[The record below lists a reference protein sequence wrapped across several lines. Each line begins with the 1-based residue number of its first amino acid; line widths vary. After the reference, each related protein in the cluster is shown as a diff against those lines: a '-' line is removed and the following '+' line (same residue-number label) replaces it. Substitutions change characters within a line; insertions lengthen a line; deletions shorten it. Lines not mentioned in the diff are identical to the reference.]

1 MGPARGRPPRP
12 RPGEWTARGL
22 NPISAWPLWVKRHL
36 VPFRLLPGQV
46 SGKTDG
52 HPRSLLPGS
61 AGPTHTPGHRGA
73 ELRPGAPPLKDSLCR
88 ESHWGLNSRLESRV
102 PTQGRAQATAGC
114 AHQLPAALYKILTP
128 RAAARL
134 VGYEKSTFD
143 FQATSLAFDAVTE
156 SWPTPTLCH
165 RAELVLRGKERG
177 RMQASQR
184 PR

>member
-1 MGPARGRPPRP
+1 MATPVRCCQ
-12 RPGEWTARGL
+12 GL
-22 NPISAWPLWVKRHL
+22 RAP
-36 VPFRLLPGQV
+36 
-46 SGKTDG
+46 
-52 HPRSLLPGS
+52 
-61 AGPTHTPGHRGA
+61 HTPQDTEERNCGRG
-73 ELRPGAPPLKDSLCR
+73 PPPLKDSLCR

-114 AHQLPAALYKILTP
+114 ARQLPAALYKILTP

-165 RAELVLRGKERG
+165 RAELVL
-177 RMQASQR
+177 
-184 PR
+184 

>member
-1 MGPARGRPPRP
+1 MATPVRCCQ
-12 RPGEWTARGL
+12 GL
-22 NPISAWPLWVKRHL
+22 RAP
-36 VPFRLLPGQV
+36 
-46 SGKTDG
+46 
-52 HPRSLLPGS
+52 
-61 AGPTHTPGHRGA
+61 HTPQDTEERNCGRG
-73 ELRPGAPPLKDSLCR
+73 PPPLKDSLCR

-114 AHQLPAALYKILTP
+114 ARQLPAALYKILTP

-134 VGYEKSTFD
+134 VGYEKSPFD
-143 FQATSLAFDAVTE
+143 FPATSLAFNAVTE